1 MFFCFVFYFYLSCKI
16 LQLQVI
22 LHMLIHLNSKWKD
35 SFWLVNLIFVSQMQ
49 DGGKYERIQQHSAPE
64 LQFCC
69 TCMMTIKGYSTVFY
83 NLRGVLFCCFVFK
96 AVS

>member
-1 MFFCFVFYFYLSCKI
+1 
-16 LQLQVI
+16 
-22 LHMLIHLNSKWKD
+22 
-35 SFWLVNLIFVSQMQ
+35 MQ